1 MAATVGWDAVVAGQ
15 CLRADQVEYAQFVG
29 ELPYFAFIA
38 VHQRCMDD
46 ELFIHRQVQRHIE
59 RADEGVAAIGISAE
73 IGLRYAG
80 DEMENPFAPCHD
92 GGECQEYHVP
102 SRYEG
107 VRCSMM
113 QR

>member
-59 RADEGVAAIGISAE
+59 RADESGYPLKSASDTPVTRWKIPLLRAMMAA
-73 IGLRYAG
+73 
-80 DEMENPFAPCHD
+80 N
-92 GGECQEYHVP
+92 
-102 SRYEG
+102 
-107 VRCSMM
+107 VRKTMFLPGTKVFG
-113 QR
+113 